1 MQGWVPDI
9 AGRDG
14 PIYQVIADAL
24 AEAIAGGILRPG
36 DRLPT
41 HRALAE
47 AVDVDLT
54 TVTRAYAEARRR
66 GLVEGTVGRGTFV
79 SGAVTAPAVSGAVPA
94 SAGRDADHEAAPI
107 DLTMNLPP
115 ILAEPSLSALLPA
128 SLSALLAGPA
138 RADLLTY
145 RIGASLAERRAAA
158 DWLMPTVGAVAPERI
173 VVAPGAQPALLA
185 VLGLAA
191 PPGAVVLTDALTYP
205 GLRAAA
211 AQHGTRLVGVAG
223 DAHGMSPDALDAA
236 CDQHH
241 PAALYVVPTI
251 HNPTTATMPTLRRER
266 LAAIAR
272 RRHVAIVEDDAYGLL
287 PSTRLPALAQLAPDI
302 TWHVATVSKLLS
314 PALRVAYALAPDADR
329 TARLAAALRA
339 NTFMAS
345 PLLAGVVAAWL
356 RDGTAG
362 RILAA
367 ILREAVVRQTMARD
381 LLPAGAFDAHPEG
394 LHLWLRLPPR
404 WGRLDFVAQARQR
417 GLAVVPS
424 DAFAV
429 GDDPPDAVRVALGAA
444 PSREALRTAL
454 SALAALLAQPGP
466 AFSEIV

>member
-1 MQGWVPDI
+1 MQGWVSAI

-14 PIYQVIADAL
+14 PVYRAIADAL
-24 AEAIAGGILRPG
+24 GEAVARGDLRPG
-36 DRLPT
+36 DQLPT

-47 AVDVDLT
+47 AIDVDLT

-79 SGAVTAPAVSGAVPA
+79 RGGPVAPTA
-94 SAGRDADHEAAPI
+94 DEAAPI

-115 ILAEPSLSALLPA
+115 LPTAPSLAQLLPGGLAALLD
-128 SLSALLAGPA
+128 GPA

-145 RIGASLAERRAAA
+145 RVGAGPAERRAAA
-158 DWLMPTVGAVAPERI
+158 DWLAPTLGAVSAERI
-173 VVAPGAQPALLA
+173 VVSPGAQPALLA
-185 VLGLAA
+185 VLGLVA
-191 PPGAVVLTDALTYP
+191 PPGSVVLTDALTYP

-211 AQHGTRLVGVAG
+211 AQHGVRLAGVAG

-236 CDQHH
+236 CDRHQ

-251 HNPTTATMPTLRRER
+251 HNPTTATMPILRRER

-287 PSTRLPALAQLAPDI
+287 PAQPLPAFAALAPDM
-302 TWHVATVSKLLS
+302 TWHIATVSKLLS
-314 PALRVAYALAPDADR
+314 PALRVAYVLAPDD
-329 TARLAAALRA
+329 ARMTSLAAALRA

-345 PLLAGVVAAWL
+345 PLLVGAVAAWQ
-356 RDGTAG
+356 RDGTAA
-362 RILAA
+362 RLLAA
-367 ILREAVVRQTMARD
+367 IRVEATARQTLARD
-381 LLPAGAFDAHPEG
+381 ILPPDSFAAHPEG
-394 LHLWLRLPPR
+394 LHTWLRLPPR
-404 WGRLDFVAQARQR
+404 WSRLDFVAQARQR

-429 GDDPPDAVRVALGAA
+429 GPDLPDAVRIALGAA
-444 PSREALRTAL
+444 PTRDTLRKALTG
-454 SALAALLAQPGP
+454 LAALLAQPGP
-466 AFSEIV
+466 SFSEIV